1 MGLEEDSLLA
11 FSCYKGHLSIFVLQ
25 TLISYFFL
33 TVKFRS
39 SLSSSLFDVYDRYTA
54 YCNSIL
60 RILTWLV
67 RCTSVIV
74 LLRKERLFF
83 RASMLCH
90 IILEYFRHR
99 VNLLKT
105 ILKLSFDVE
114 IVCDNIIYTTNC
126 KLHRELEKKVHENLK
141 METFFS

>member
-1 MGLEEDSLLA
+1 MTAGTATTVKLRRSLTWWYRHLFVVVKRVVGLEEE
-11 FSCYKGHLSIFVLQ
+11 LSIFVLQ
-25 TLISYFFL
+25 ILISYFFL

-74 LLRKERLFF
+74 LLRKERLLF
-83 RASMLCH
+83 RASILCH

-114 IVCDNIIYTTNC
+114 IVCDNI
-126 KLHRELEKKVHENLK
+126 
-141 METFFS
+141 